1 MPSRKAQ
8 LVSPLSGEYLSVPG
22 ISVTGVITATGGI
35 TGVVGVA
42 QSIADGADLDLGT
55 VTGTTFVGDSIGTYR
70 ATGLT
75 NTGAGTSN
83 LNVGVVTA
91 TSISGVVTGNIT
103 GTASSIISGSDLT
116 VGVATAVTWLG
127 DGSGITGAGSSA
139 FIGQAV
145 TAQAGTT
152 TIDLSAGNLINFTH
166 SNNTTVAFANTTTAN
181 RVTFI
186 RTTTANTITWP
197 TSITWSGLGDDGAS
211 PVLISNSRTTA
222 FQVFNLTTAD
232 GGVTWYGWQS
242 VEDDPQT
249 FTRWGW
255 GKNWNGQ
262 LGQNSATY
270 YSSPIQ
276 LPGTTWLMTNNGL
289 TYTQGL
295 TSIETKSD
303 GTLWSWGYGY
313 QGSLGQNDTTI
324 IRYSSP
330 TQVGTDTNWAVGA
343 SNRAVLWS
351 KTDGTLWAWGT
362 NTGGQLGLNE
372 SGPGPS
378 KKSSPT
384 QVGTDT
390 NWSTSHSTGG
400 KYAGDHNAPAG
411 RSGAIKN
418 DGSLW
423 VWGNNDL
430 GGLGQNSTTKYS
442 SPVQVPGT
450 WKSISF
456 CNSGSLAL
464 KGDGTAWVWG
474 YNSNGILGL
483 NAQGIGP
490 SSPIQIPGSWASF
503 TAGRQNASGVKTD
516 GTLWSWGYNN
526 YGQLGHGDTTQYSSP
541 VQVGANDTWSTNAFA
556 AGGMGYLYNTTY
568 LKNDGTLWSWG
579 RNDNYGQLGLN
590 DKTNYSSPKQ
600 ITGTNWGGV
609 TLSSD
614 TVVAH
619 QFT

>member
-1 MPSRKAQ
+1 
-8 LVSPLSGEYLSVPG
+8 
-22 ISVTGVITATGGI
+22 
-35 TGVVGVA
+35 
-42 QSIADGADLDLGT
+42 
-55 VTGTTFVGDSIGTYR
+55 
-70 ATGLT
+70 
-75 NTGAGTSN
+75 
-83 LNVGVVTA
+83 
-91 TSISGVVTGNIT
+91 
-103 GTASSIISGSDLT
+103 
-116 VGVATAVTWLG
+116 
-127 DGSGITGAGSSA
+127 
-139 FIGQAV
+139 
-145 TAQAGTT
+145 
-152 TIDLSAGNLINFTH
+152 
-166 SNNTTVAFANTTTAN
+166 
-181 RVTFI
+181 
-186 RTTTANTITWP
+186 
-197 TSITWSGLGDDGAS
+197 
-211 PVLISNSRTTA
+211 
-222 FQVFNLTTAD
+222 
-232 GGVTWYGWQS
+232 
-242 VEDDPQT
+242 
-249 FTRWGW
+249 
-255 GKNWNGQ
+255 
-262 LGQNSATY
+262 
-270 YSSPIQ
+270 
-276 LPGTTWLMTNNGL
+276 
-289 TYTQGL
+289 
-295 TSIETKSD
+295 
-303 GTLWSWGYGY
+303 
-313 QGSLGQNDTTI
+313 
-324 IRYSSP
+324 
-330 TQVGTDTNWAVGA
+330 
-343 SNRAVLWS
+343 
-351 KTDGTLWAWGT
+351 
-362 NTGGQLGLNE
+362 
-372 SGPGPS
+372 
-378 KKSSPT
+378 
-384 QVGTDT
+384 
-390 NWSTSHSTGG
+390 SHSTGG